1 VESGLDSDG
10 SLSRRDS
17 MIVARLSDPIIPSLR
32 DEVRQ
37 PPPGEQNV
45 TTGPMLDS
53 TSPEIFEDEDDN
65 EDEDD

>member
-1 VESGLDSDG
+1 
-10 SLSRRDS
+10 